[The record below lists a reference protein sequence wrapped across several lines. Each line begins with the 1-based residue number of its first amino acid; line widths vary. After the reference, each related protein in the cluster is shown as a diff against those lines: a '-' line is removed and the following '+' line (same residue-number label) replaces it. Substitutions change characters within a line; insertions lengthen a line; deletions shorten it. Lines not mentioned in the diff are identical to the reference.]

1 LEEETGTAT
10 VEEVQLLKTLRW
22 WDGFII
28 ALCNPGF
35 LLGSLGFTLGIFGV
49 IGSVVLWGASASI
62 GMLQAWIYSEP
73 ATMFG
78 HRSGGIALYAHEG
91 WRKYTTLVG
100 PLSAF
105 GYWIGWSVVLS
116 IFGKIIG
123 DLATSQWWPNSGL
136 SIGFAGNTLTLSSFI
151 AIGCIIFVW
160 LFNIFGLRLAVWFTY
175 ACAALLMVPLVLFI
189 IYPYFSG
196 HWSSSNVHA
205 VWPGPWGGIK
215 LAIVYMFILAWST
228 YGTEACATFAP
239 EYKSIQDTNRALRS
253 SAMFMLLVCV
263 LLPLGLGGINGV
275 SAAVVTGAEGQFY
288 TAAMTTL
295 VGHGAAAF
303 FTICIIASLLLSM
316 TSSTADAG
324 RALFGISRAGMT
336 IKAFGK
342 LSSFHVPARAM
353 TLDLV
358 VNIALVLFIK
368 SNLAILYMSNIGYV
382 LAHVFALSGFLLL
395 RRDRPN
401 WPRPIK
407 VGTAWL
413 PIAAFLCVLNA
424 LFLVV
429 GALAPKL
436 NGYGTWT
443 DFAIGVGILVAS
455 LLLFVYRRVVEDKEG
470 VHLREDVPQMP
481 EGEELALLTG
491 VPATVAG

>member
-1 LEEETGTAT
+1 M
-10 VEEVQLLKTLRW
+10 
-22 WDGFII
+22 I
-28 ALCNPGF
+28 
-35 LLGSLGFTLGIFGV
+35 
-49 IGSVVLWGASASI
+49 LWGASAAI

-136 SIGFAGNTLTLSSFI
+136 SIAFAGNTLTLSSFI

-160 LFNIFGLRLAVWFTY
+160 VFNIFGLRLAVWFTY
-175 ACAALLMVPLVLFI
+175 ACAALLMVPMVLFI
-189 IYPYFSG
+189 IVPYFTG
-196 HWSSSNVHA
+196 HWHGSNVHA
-205 VWPGPWGGIK
+205 HFPGPWGGVK

-239 EYKSIQDTNRALRS
+239 EYKSIQDTHRALRS
-253 SAMFMLLVCV
+253 SAMFMLLVCL
-263 LLPLGLGGINGV
+263 LLPLGLGGIHGV
-275 SAAVVTGAEGQFY
+275 NAAVATGAEGQFY
-288 TAAMTTL
+288 TSAMTTL
-295 VGHGAAAF
+295 VGHGAASF

-324 RALFGISRAGMT
+324 RALYGISRAGMT
-336 IKAFGK
+336 IKAFGV
-342 LSSFHVPARAM
+342 LSRFHVPARAM

-407 VGTAWL
+407 VGSGV
-413 PIAAFLCVLNA
+413 AADRGVPVRAQRPVPGGRRARAQAQRLRDLDR
-424 LFLVV
+424 LRDRHRDP
-429 GALAPKL
+429 GRLA
-436 NGYGTWT
+436 
-443 DFAIGVGILVAS
+443 AA
-455 LLLFVYRRVVEDKEG
+455 
-470 VHLREDVPQMP
+470 VHLPAGGRGQGGRAPARGRAPGARRGRDAGADRLSGPGHER
-481 EGEELALLTG
+481 LTCRCRRSSSATTTQRP
-491 VPATVAG
+491 PAARWSGRRRSPRRSARR

>member
-1 LEEETGTAT
+1 MRSPARRKNQEGRGLATAT

-49 IGSVVLWGASASI
+49 GGSMILWGLSATI
-62 GMLQAWIYSEP
+62 GLLQAWIYSEP

-105 GYWIGWSVVLS
+105 GYWIGWAVGLS

-151 AIGCIIFVW
+151 AIGLIIFVW

-175 ACAALLMVPLVLFI
+175 ACAVLLMVPLVLFI

-196 HWSSSNVHA
+196 HWSSHNVHA

-295 VGHGAAAF
+295 VGHGAASF

-324 RALFGISRAGMT
+324 RALYGISRAGMT

-358 VNIALVLFIK
+358 VNIVLVLFIK

-407 VGTAWL
+407 VGPIWVG
-413 PIAAFLCVLNA
+413 IAAVLAVFNA
-424 LFLVV
+424 VLV
-429 GALAPKL
+429 GFGIANPSLT
-436 NGYGTWT
+436 GYGTTT
-443 DFAIGVGILVAS
+443 DMFIGVGVLVAS
-455 LLLFVYRRVVEDKEG
+455 VLLFFFRRLVQDK
-470 VHLREDVPQMP
+470 
-481 EGEELALLTG
+481 
-491 VPATVAG
+491 